1 MDQQIKTLY
10 YIEVGQLPE
19 SNQNGAIGA
28 QSTTNGN
35 FTCNFKEDLVELLDL
50 ENAFGNSLHIVT
62 FKVLFTG
69 TKSFVTT
76 LVRSQQCWTNRLKN
90 ITK

>member
-28 QSTTNGN
+28 QSMTNGN
-35 FTCNFKEDLVELLDL
+35 FTCNFKEDLVEILDL
-50 ENAFGNSLHIVT
+50 EKRHLEI
-62 FKVLFTG
+62 LFT
-69 TKSFVTT
+69 
-76 LVRSQQCWTNRLKN
+76 
-90 ITK
+90 